1 LTPTGTDPCLAHQV
15 DGYGKACLSSEP
27 RTLKGDRDAGA
38 LVARLEELDR
48 RLDAAAEAYARGA
61 LSPRALEKASAAI
74 QAEQADVRRRLSRLT
89 ALATM
94 EPYLDRPGQLRT
106 SWPQLTLDQRRAVLT
121 AVLERVV
128 VHPALQP
135 GRPTFD
141 PRRVEVCWRETDPAE
156 RRAGMQLAG

>member
-1 LTPTGTDPCLAHQV
+1 VTAAPGPW
-15 DGYGKACLSSEP
+15 
-27 RTLKGDRDAGA
+27 
-38 LVARLEELDR
+38 VARLEELDR
-48 RLDAAAEAYARGA
+48 RLDAAEVSARGA

-74 QAEQADVRRRLSRLT
+74 QAEQADVRRRLGRLT

-94 EPYLDRPGQLRT
+94 EPYLGRPGQLRT
-106 SWPQLTLDQRRAVLT
+106 SWPQLTLDQRWAVLA

-141 PRRVEVCWRETDPAE
+141 PRRVEVCWRKTDPAE
-156 RRAGMQLAG
+156 RRVVVGQCVEMQLAG